1 MGYWFFMLAM
11 NLLLPAIM
19 IISGGYFMKKAPKE
33 INYVFLHPHRSHLNG
48 KGKGKGKTATKNG
61 ARMGA
66 VSAFTKIVRLSYT
79 RCLFW
84 CFPSP
89 R

>member
-33 INYVFLHPHRSHLNG
+33 INYVFGYRTNMSMKNKDGANPHEKQNPTL
-48 KGKGKGKTATKNG
+48 
-61 ARMGA
+61 
-66 VSAFTKIVRLSYT
+66 RLPMLQRHYRVT
-79 RCLFW
+79 
-84 CFPSP
+84 SP
-89 R
+89 RERDRQADL

>member
-33 INYVFLHPHRSHLNG
+33 INYVFGYNAIH
-48 KGKGKGKTATKNG
+48 
-61 ARMGA
+61 
-66 VSAFTKIVRLSYT
+66 Y
-79 RCLFW
+79 CLL
-84 CFPSP
+84 CGDVLDGI